1 MNKLPLF
8 ISTGVGLSAGCI
20 IGGYATIKY
29 LKWFVPK
36 FLDSEE
42 GQAYIEEASKDLIEV
57 ILQKCGEAS

>member
-1 MNKLPLF
+1 MNKLPLI

-29 LKWFVPK
+29 LKRMVPK
-36 FLDSEE
+36 FLYSEE
-42 GQAYIEEASKDLIEV
+42 GQAFIEEASNDLIEV